1 MRESTKDK
9 RDHKYGRVHRKN
21 RELRL
26 KIIHESASFWK
37 EYCKFLEDTRNDS
50 SKETLYE
57 RDEMYKAY
65 RYDVAKD
72 LKEELD
78 KLWEEAGLTNK
89 EELCKFWRAIGHSA
103 HGKANIKHDRVRRIV
118 SNKKRIQIKKQKAFD
133 KADRRIKDD
142 EE

>member
-1 MRESTKDK
+1 MRESAKDK

-26 KIIHESASFWK
+26 KIIHESASFWQ

-78 KLWEEAGLTNK
+78 KLWKEAGLDNK

-103 HGKANIKHDRVRRIV
+103 HGKANIKHDRARRIV

>member
-1 MRESTKDK
+1 MRESVKDK

-26 KIIHESASFWK
+26 KIIHESASFWQ

-78 KLWEEAGLTNK
+78 KLWKEAGLDNK

-103 HGKANIKHDRVRRIV
+103 HGKANIKHDRARRIV
-118 SNKKRIQIKKQKAFD
+118 SNKKRTQIKKQKAFD
-133 KADRRIKDD
+133 KADRRLKDD

>member
-1 MRESTKDK
+1 MRESEKDK

-26 KIIHESASFWK
+26 KIIHESAKYWK
-37 EYCKFLEDTRNDS
+37 EYCQFLEDTRNDS

-72 LKEELD
+72 LKDELN
-78 KLWEEAGLTNK
+78 KLWEEAGLDNK

-103 HGKANIKHDRVRRIV
+103 HGKANIKHDRARRIV
-118 SNKKRIQIKKQKAFD
+118 SNKKRIQMKKQKAFD

>member
-1 MRESTKDK
+1 MRESIKDK

-26 KIIHESASFWK
+26 KIIHESEQFWK
-37 EYCKFLEDTRNDS
+37 DYCQFLEDTRNDS

-57 RDEMYKAY
+57 REEMYKAY
-65 RYDVAKD
+65 RFDVAKD
-72 LKEELD
+72 LKDELD
-78 KLWEEAGLTNK
+78 KLWEEAGLNNK
-89 EELCKFWRAIGHSA
+89 EEICKFWRAIGHSA
-103 HGKANIKHDRVRRIV
+103 HGKANIKHDRARRIV

>member
-1 MRESTKDK
+1 MRESEKDK

-26 KIIHESASFWK
+26 KIIHESAKYWK
-37 EYCKFLEDTRNDS
+37 EYCQFLEDTRNDS

-72 LKEELD
+72 LKDELN
-78 KLWEEAGLTNK
+78 KLWEEAGLDNK

-103 HGKANIKHDRVRRIV
+103 HGKANIKHDRARRIV
-118 SNKKRIQIKKQKAFD
+118 SNKKRIQMKKQKAFD
-133 KADRRIKDD
+133 KADRRLKDD

>member
-1 MRESTKDK
+1 MRESVKDK

-26 KIIHESASFWK
+26 KIIHESASFWQ

-72 LKEELD
+72 LKDELD
-78 KLWEEAGLTNK
+78 KLWEEAGLNNK
-89 EELCKFWRAIGHSA
+89 EERCRFWRAIGHSA
-103 HGKANIKHDRVRRIV
+103 HGKANIKHDRARRIV

>member
-1 MRESTKDK
+1 MRESAKDK

-21 RELRL
+21 RELRE

-37 EYCKFLEDTRNDS
+37 KYCQFLEDTRNDS

-57 RDEMYKAY
+57 REEMYKAY

-78 KLWEEAGLTNK
+78 KLWEEAGLYNK
-89 EELCKFWRAIGHSA
+89 EELCKFWRAIVHSA
-103 HGKANIKHDRVRRIV
+103 HGKANIKHDRARRIV
-118 SNKKRIQIKKQKAFD
+118 SNKKRSQIKKQKAFY
-133 KADRRIKDD
+133 KADRRLKDD